1 MNKKEHLSEEG
12 LRSIVSIRASMNL
25 GLSDEL
31 KVAFPDIIPVP
42 RPLIKEKKINN
53 PNWLAGFIYGEGC
66 FFFIDIYKSKTN
78 KIGSVV
84 RLKFLLGQHIRD
96 SFLIESLVDYL
107 GCGRVVRPLSY
118 NHVEYVVS
126 KFSDINEKII
136 PFIQKYPIL
145 GNKNLDF
152 QDFCKVSLAIK
163 KIRTFN
169 YWRIGKYKNN

>member
-66 FFFIDIYKSKTN
+66 FFLLIYINQKLIKL
-78 KIGSVV
+78 VV
-84 RLKFLLGQHIRD
+84 
-96 SFLIESLVDYL
+96 
-107 GCGRVVRPLSY
+107 
-118 NHVEYVVS
+118 
-126 KFSDINEKII
+126 
-136 PFIQKYPIL
+136 
-145 GNKNLDF
+145 
-152 QDFCKVSLAIK
+152 
-163 KIRTFN
+163 
-169 YWRIGKYKNN
+169 